1 MATKN
6 RFNWLRDTRELLS
19 KFFFIIFL
27 VCVIIA
33 IVNLQLPETRT
44 SHFKDIV
51 YIGKDGKFDPNTQP
65 YIQVHGQ
72 YKTEAPDFIVG
83 ELIHIDI
90 LIFTSD
96 QSIFEELKK
105 YCFQGVAP
113 LFVKNSEAPEQ
124 ANHDISRSLKE
135 FDLESAFVNEG
146 TLASTISDATQSVYF
161 SGNIIFTNVG
171 DLEFG
176 EPLWSWFKKY
186 DLRLTGIEISPRHV
200 ITQIKIAKRA
210 QFLSFLSVGMGFLSL
225 GLALRTTR
233 NQRKQP

>member
-1 MATKN
+1 VATKN
-6 RFNWLRDTRELLS
+6 RLNWLRVTREAFSWLFVIL
-19 KFFFIIFL
+19 FL
-27 VCVIIA
+27 VCVVVG
-33 IVNLQLPETRT
+33 IVIQQLPETRT

-51 YIGKDGKFDPNTQP
+51 YLTKDGKFDPNNQP
-65 YIQVHGQ
+65 SIQVHGQ

-83 ELIHIDI
+83 EPIHIDI
-90 LIFTSD
+90 LILTSD
-96 QSIFEELKK
+96 QSIFEELKRF
-105 YCFQGVAP
+105 CFRGVAP

-124 ANHDISRSLKE
+124 ANRDISRSLKQFE
-135 FDLESAFVNEG
+135 LESAFVNEG
-146 TLASTISDATQSVYF
+146 TLEPTISDSNRSVYF
-161 SGNIIFTNVG
+161 SGDIIFTNVG

-200 ITQIKIAKRA
+200 ITQIGIAKRA
-210 QFLSFLSVGMGFLSL
+210 EFLSILSLGMGFLSL